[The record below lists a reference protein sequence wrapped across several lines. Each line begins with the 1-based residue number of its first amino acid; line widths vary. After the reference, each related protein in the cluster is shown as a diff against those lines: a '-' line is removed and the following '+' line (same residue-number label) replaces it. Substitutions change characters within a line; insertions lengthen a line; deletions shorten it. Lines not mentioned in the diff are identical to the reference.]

1 MRSFLPVAV
10 LAAAL
15 VATPQPALAQ
25 PGTRD
30 VPIRLEER
38 QLRPA
43 GIERGRA
50 EIMLPGQVVVPPQ
63 QLRIIAVPAAGMI
76 ESLFVSPDERV
87 REGQAVA
94 TQQEAIARDAIHGGE
109 TGTFD
114 LFRVR
119 QSLIEAES
127 AEAAA
132 GVAAGRARSRLNQ
145 ALGALL

>member
-1 MRSFLPVAV
+1 M
-10 LAAAL
+10 
-15 VATPQPALAQ
+15 
-25 PGTRD
+25 
-30 VPIRLEER
+30 
-38 QLRPA
+38 
-43 GIERGRA
+43 
-50 EIMLPGQVVVPPQ
+50 
-63 QLRIIAVPAAGMI
+63 
-76 ESLFVSPDERV
+76 
-87 REGQAVA
+87 A
-94 TQQEAIARDAIHGGE
+94 TQQEAIARDAIRGGE